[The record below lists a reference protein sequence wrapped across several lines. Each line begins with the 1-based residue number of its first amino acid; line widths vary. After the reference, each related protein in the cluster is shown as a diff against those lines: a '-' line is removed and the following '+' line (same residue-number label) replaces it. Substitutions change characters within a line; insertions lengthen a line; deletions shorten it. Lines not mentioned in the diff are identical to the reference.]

1 MGSYFAFN
9 KKQEKLM
16 NAVYLVKIRETNQK
30 IIIRTFDLDSLKQ
43 SLQILGLTDKCD
55 VYLKIDSD
63 KLKEFND

>member
-43 SLQILGLTDKCD
+43 SLQILGLTDKRD